1 MVELF
6 GGFAYV
12 RFGTGGYING
22 ALGSF
27 GWNVKP
33 WLQIVTD
40 TSYSLATPI
49 GARNV
54 LYGSHLGPRF
64 FYRGL
69 NKWGATPFI
78 EALFGRSRLDTTISG
93 PGGFQ
98 ISNTAFSIKV
108 GGGLDLNISPHIAI
122 RLLDVDYYRT
132 PFIVYSQNN
141 YWASTGIVLRF
152 GAARPH

>member
-1 MVELF
+1 VELF

-12 RFGTGGYING
+12 RFGSSGYLTG

-40 TSYSLATPI
+40 TSYSLVTPSGGRI
-49 GARNV
+49 EF
-54 LYGSHLGPRF
+54 YGSHLGPRF
-64 FYRGL
+64 FHRGQ
-69 NKWGATPFI
+69 NKWGASPFI
-78 EALFGRSRLDTTISG
+78 EALFGRSHLSTSISG
-93 PGGFQ
+93 PGGYQ

-108 GGGLDLNISPHIAI
+108 GGGLDLNVSPHFAM
-122 RLLDVDYYRT
+122 RLFDVDYYRT

-141 YWASTGIVLRF
+141 YWASTGIVLRL
-152 GAARPH
+152 GGGRPH